1 MVALINEGI
10 DVNRKMILLTGA
22 TGFVGRAVR
31 PSLEA
36 DGWHVRCL
44 TRNAG
49 AARQRDPDADWIQG
63 DVSDPD
69 SCARAVEGCEAAL
82 YLVHGIGEGD
92 NYHAREV
99 AAARVFSSAAG
110 AAGMDR
116 IVYLGGVAPSDQG
129 SAHLRSRIDV
139 GEALRSGPV
148 TTVELRA
155 SMIVGHGSLSWLIVR
170 DLTAR
175 LPFMILP
182 RWLKSRTE
190 PVAIDDVV
198 GALVGALKME
208 VDTSIWFDIPG
219 PAALSGKE
227 ILEETA
233 RMMELRPPRI
243 VSVPLLTPRLSSLW
257 LRLMTRAQWSVARE
271 VVVGLAEDLLAT
283 DGRFWDLI
291 GHPQRLTF
299 AEAAQRALRT
309 ERLTEPV
316 EGFWG
321 AVERV
326 VKIRTD

>member
-1 MVALINEGI
+1 MNDEV
-10 DVNRKMILLTGA
+10 DMNRKTILLTGA

-31 PSLEA
+31 PALEA
-36 DGWHVRCL
+36 DGWHVRCM
-44 TRNAG
+44 TRNAEQ
-49 AARQRDPDADWIQG
+49 ARQRNPDVDWVQG
-63 DVSDPD
+63 DVSDPY

-92 NYHAREV
+92 DYHAREV

-116 IVYLGGVAPSDQG
+116 VVYLGGVAPSDRG
-129 SAHLRSRIDV
+129 SDHLRSRIDV

-175 LPFMILP
+175 LPFMVLP

-198 GALVGALKME
+198 AALVGAIKLD
-208 VDTSIWFDIPG
+208 VDMSTWFDIPG
-219 PAALSGKE
+219 PESLSGKE
-227 ILEETA
+227 ILAQTA
-233 RMMELRPPRI
+233 RVMEIRQPRM

-257 LRLMTRAQWSVARE
+257 LRLMTRAQWSIARE

-283 DGRFWDLI
+283 DARFWDLI

-299 AEAAQRALRT
+299 AEAARRALQA
-309 ERLTEPV
+309 ERSTDPV
-316 EGFWG
+316 EGIWG
-321 AVERV
+321 AVERAV
-326 VKIRTD
+326 RIRTH